1 MAALS
6 HNWLTDKHIDFE
18 YKKYELL
25 AYLQEVNQSY
35 GQTKIFPWL
44 GDLLNQYKDLTLFKE
59 NQQKLKEHF
68 SKDFTGID
76 PTTLTLK
83 YNVLSDEKD
92 LEEVNSI
99 LNFAIP
105 LLKNSIDEGK
115 RIFDFV
121 ESHITFSP
129 IGIVPLYNKEGY
141 LFLNVT
147 SQLHVYKYGVLF
159 YQNSSD
165 HLRSLSTEYVTS
177 YETSTAIYPEKIKSL
192 LIKDYPE
199 LPNPAV
205 YSIHSDLD
213 IPFNE
218 TLLPI
223 AKRYFVTRIAA

>member
-1 MAALS
+1 MAALA

-25 AYLQEVNQSY
+25 AYLQEVHQSY

-44 GDLLNQYKDLTLFKE
+44 GDLLNQYKDLISFKE
-59 NQQKLKEHF
+59 NQQRLKDNF
-68 SKDFTGID
+68 SRDLTGID
-76 PTTLTLK
+76 PITLTLK
-83 YNVLSDEKD
+83 HKVLPDEKD

-121 ESHITFSP
+121 EKNITFSP

-141 LFLNVT
+141 LFVNVT

-159 YQNSSD
+159 YQNSND
-165 HLRSLSTEYVTS
+165 KLRSLSTEYVTS
-177 YETSTAIYPEKIKSL
+177 YETSTSIYPEKIKSL

-205 YSIHSDLD
+205 YSIRSELD
-213 IPFNE
+213 IPFAE

-223 AKRYFVTRIAA
+223 AKRYFVSKIAA